1 MGVEL
6 TDETEVL
13 FRQIHPDLMQDGE
26 PASSSF
32 RPKESDKN
40 KLSVDRGALTTAAAA
55 FDLFTSNGYTSVA
68 VYGVSIAEFT
78 MCAIPCE
85 ADPLPAT
92 EEKKANPAHALANF
106 EEFGGSKQ
114 KTLAKRIKQAAIAR
128 GILHP
133 KADDAG
139 TGIAA
144 DDHATANDSG

>member
-6 TDETEVL
+6 TDEAEVL

-40 KLSVDRGALTTAAAA
+40 KLSVDRSALTTAAAA

-78 MCAIPCE
+78 TCAIPCE

-106 EEFGGSKQ
+106 EEFGVSKQ
-114 KTLAKRIKQAAIAR
+114 KTLAKRIKRAAIAR

-133 KADDAG
+133 KADD
-139 TGIAA
+139 
-144 DDHATANDSG
+144 SG